1 MVTGRPAQLA
11 ACQSA
16 FSSCGLC
23 NGPVMPKKK
32 RPLLHS
38 QKHQKKA
45 VQSASQYIA
54 SMHMS

>member
-32 RPLLHS
+32 KTTVAFPKTS
-38 QKHQKKA
+38 KKA